1 MKTDDMLCKCYS
13 ATCIGLDVLPVT
25 VEVSVT
31 PGVGFELVGLPDSAV
46 KESIARVSAALTG
59 NGYRLPG
66 KKTVVN
72 MAPADLRKEGSAFDV
87 AIGVGLLAAS
97 EQILVNGSEKTL
109 IIGELSLDGFL
120 RQVRGV
126 LPIAM
131 KACEMGFERCIFPRE
146 GSAEA
151 ADVEDIPIYVADTL
165 MDVINILQGES
176 YIEDL
181 RLRSDIGAR
190 GGKPGKAITEDF
202 CDVMGQETAKRGLE
216 IAASG
221 AHNLLL
227 TGPPGAGKSFMARCL
242 AGILPPM
249 SRQESLETS
258 MIYSV
263 AGQLSGE
270 GGLMVGRPFRS
281 PHHTASLASLVG
293 GGRNVSPGEISLA
306 HNGVLYL
313 DEINLF
319 PSSVLDVLRQ
329 PLEER
334 CISISRVRYK
344 VKYPASFM
352 LVGSMNPCPCG
363 YYGFEDCYP
372 EGGGVVQRR
381 CTCSPGIIQRYRTRI
396 SGPLMD
402 RIDLNVR
409 VKPVE
414 SSRLV
419 RGGKAESSEVIA
431 ERVAAIRRMQLE
443 RFAGDGI
450 FTNSQMDAR
459 HLHKYCPLGREE
471 KELCEKIM
479 TTYSLTAR
487 SYSRILKVART
498 LADMAGSADIRP
510 AHLLE
515 AVQYRIT

>member
-1 MKTDDMLCKCYS
+1 MLCKCYS

-87 AIGVGLLAAS
+87 AIGIGLLAAS
-97 EQILVNGSEKTL
+97 EQIVVHSSEKTL
-109 IIGELSLDGFL
+109 IVGELSLDGYL
-120 RQVRGV
+120 RPVRGV
-126 LPIAM
+126 LPIAIR
-131 KACEMGFERCIFPRE
+131 AGGMGFERCIFPRE
-146 GSAEA
+146 GSWEA
-151 ADVEDIPIYVADTL
+151 ADVDDIPIYVADTL
-165 MDVINILQGES
+165 MDVVNILQDEP

-181 RLRSDIGAR
+181 RLRPGTR
-190 GGKPGKAITEDF
+190 GGKSDRLMTDDF

-249 SRQESLETS
+249 GRQESMETS

-263 AGQLSGE
+263 AGQLSSE
-270 GGLMVGRPFRS
+270 GGLLVNRPFRS

-293 GGRNVSPGEISLA
+293 GGKNATPGEISLA

-363 YYGFEDCYP
+363 YYGFEDNCP
-372 EGGGVVQRR
+372 EGGGAAGHR

-409 VKPVE
+409 VRPVE

-419 RGGKAESSEVIA
+419 DGVKAESSAVIA
-431 ERVAAIRRMQLE
+431 ERVAAMRRLQAE

-450 FTNSQMDAR
+450 FTNSQMNAR
-459 HLHKYCPLGREE
+459 HLKKYCPLGKEE
-471 KELCEKIM
+471 KELCGKMM
-479 TTYSLTAR
+479 TAYALSAR

-498 LADMAGSADIRP
+498 IADMDGSGDIRP

-515 AVQYRIT
+515 AVQYRIV